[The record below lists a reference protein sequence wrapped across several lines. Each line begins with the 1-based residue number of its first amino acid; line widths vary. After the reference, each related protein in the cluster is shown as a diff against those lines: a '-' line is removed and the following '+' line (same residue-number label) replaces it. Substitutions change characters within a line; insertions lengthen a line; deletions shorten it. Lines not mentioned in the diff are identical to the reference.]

1 MTVQLAALAIC
12 IGVFAV
18 GLYRHINVG
27 ILSFTAACA
36 VGVWL
41 AQIPI
46 QDVIEGYPV
55 DLFLLLA
62 GVTFFFGVAQA
73 NGTIKKLIDSALRK
87 VGDRVALLPLVFFC
101 MSAAIGSMGNPA
113 ASFVI
118 MPIGMNVAQRRG
130 IDPSLMAIAMG
141 TGMSAGGFAPTSMFG
156 IIVYGTARE
165 ANIAMSPVLLFVVAL
180 TVNLILLAAAHTLF
194 GRQLLRSARSPQR
207 LDAELLT
214 IGADR
219 TADVGT
225 EQRIPASGG
234 GSSEPGSRAESG
246 LDPPPGADGDTSVAG
261 EPFTAVQR
269 VTILAMVALVGTVVI
284 ANAIGASP
292 DLGVLTF
299 ALGAVLVVFDP
310 KSCGV
315 GISKID
321 WGTILLVCGIITYV
335 NLLDTM
341 GAIDLLG
348 KFAAAVSIPLLA
360 AVLICL
366 IAGLVSAFASTL
378 AMLAVLVPL
387 AAPLVVAGGIPGW
400 ALIFSI
406 AICASIVDV
415 SPISSSGAMMVATY
429 PDPEGRPRLIRIL
442 MRWGLT
448 MVIVGPI
455 ALVGTLVLPAM
466 AL

>member
-1 MTVQLAALAIC
+1 
-12 IGVFAV
+12 
-18 GLYRHINVG
+18 
-27 ILSFTAACA
+27 
-36 VGVWL
+36 
-41 AQIPI
+41 
-46 QDVIEGYPV
+46 
-55 DLFLLLA
+55 
-62 GVTFFFGVAQA
+62 
-73 NGTIKKLIDSALRK
+73 
-87 VGDRVALLPLVFFC
+87 
-101 MSAAIGSMGNPA
+101 
-113 ASFVI
+113 
-118 MPIGMNVAQRRG
+118 
-130 IDPSLMAIAMG
+130 
-141 TGMSAGGFAPTSMFG
+141 
-156 IIVYGTARE
+156 
-165 ANIAMSPVLLFVVAL
+165 
-180 TVNLILLAAAHTLF
+180 
-194 GRQLLRSARSPQR
+194 
-207 LDAELLT
+207 
-214 IGADR
+214 
-219 TADVGT
+219 
-225 EQRIPASGG
+225 
-234 GSSEPGSRAESG
+234 
-246 LDPPPGADGDTSVAG
+246 
-261 EPFTAVQR
+261 
-269 VTILAMVALVGTVVI
+269 MVALVGTVVI

-442 MRWGLT
+442 MRWGLA